1 MEERGVFIGE
11 ERAAPLGGAL
21 APRRRSSSSSW
32 W

>member
-1 MEERGVFIGE
+1 MEERGLFIGE
-11 ERAAPLGGAL
+11 ERAAPLGGAP